1 MKSFIAGLL
10 LLAAGSSCGADLTP
24 VRQDAELGVSIQGV
38 EFPPSL
44 ARDLTSGLTNRLL
57 IRVSLEE
64 AAQSVRRRVADIAI
78 RYDLW
83 DESFTIVTRID
94 DVAVSTRTQQSMQQ
108 VTELLQHVRLP
119 RLFQVGTLR
128 SANELVV
135 QAELLLNPI
144 DRERMENIKKWVAQN
159 SSRQPLDPSRVLG
172 HGDGSL
178 SNAIFNR
185 ILEQYAAGSDVSA
198 AWQQSLRTQSFSL
211 DSVRRV
217 DAEND

>member
-1 MKSFIAGLL
+1 MKIFIAGLL

-24 VRQDAELGVSIQGV
+24 VMQDGELGVSIQGV
-38 EFPPSL
+38 EFPASL
-44 ARDLTSGLTNRLL
+44 PRDLTSGLTNRLL

-83 DESFTIVTRID
+83 EESFTIVTRID

-108 VTELLQHVRLP
+108 VTEFLRHVRLP

-128 SANELVV
+128 PANELVV
-135 QAELLLNPI
+135 LAELLLNPI
-144 DRERMENIKKWVAQN
+144 DRERMEMIKKWVAQN

-172 HGDGSL
+172 NGDGSL

-185 ILEQYAAGSDVSA
+185 ILEQYADGSDVSA
-198 AWQQSLRTQSFSL
+198 AWQQSLRTKSFSL
-211 DSVRRV
+211 DSVRRF
-217 DAEND
+217 DAETK